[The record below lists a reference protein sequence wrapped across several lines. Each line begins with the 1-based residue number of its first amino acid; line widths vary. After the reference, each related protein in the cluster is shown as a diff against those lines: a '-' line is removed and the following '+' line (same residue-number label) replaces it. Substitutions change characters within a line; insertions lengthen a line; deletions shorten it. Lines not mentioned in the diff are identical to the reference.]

1 MIKLKRNRETQSS
14 SLSLPVWWKSHLNG
28 RIMDVGKI
36 FKFCMNRFHYILWKE
51 KKGRYWNMACV
62 ALAVKE
68 PGTDDMMMTDVGK
81 HPEKKDKLLL
91 LLLLLLH
98 AECSSTTST
107 TTCSMCWWPFRFSVW
122 LKPCWIN
129 LTVSSLLEA
138 SESGLMKPL
147 PPFSQRG
154 RSEPVIFYPCWL
166 RDALLYN
173 EIFPFFLL
181 RARKKSDMI
190 VRLYSLQPID
200 IFRAHQQ

>member
-1 MIKLKRNRETQSS
+1 ME
-14 SLSLPVWWKSHLNG
+14 G
-28 RIMDVGKI
+28 
-36 FKFCMNRFHYILWKE
+36 
-51 KKGRYWNMACV
+51 KKGRNWNMACV

-68 PGTDDMMMTDVGK
+68 PGTDYMMMTDVEK
-81 HPEKKDKLLL
+81 HPEKKDIL

-98 AECSSTTST
+98 AECSSTITT

-122 LKPCWIN
+122 LKPCWMN

-147 PPFSQRG
+147 PPFSEGEKWACYFLSLLTAG
-154 RSEPVIFYPCWL
+154 RPLTMKFSL
-166 RDALLYN
+166 
-173 EIFPFFLL
+173 FFLL

>member
-1 MIKLKRNRETQSS
+1 MERK
-14 SLSLPVWWKSHLNG
+14 
-28 RIMDVGKI
+28 
-36 FKFCMNRFHYILWKE
+36 
-51 KKGRYWNMACV
+51 KKGRNWNSMACV
-62 ALAVKE
+62 ALVVKE

-129 LTVSSLLEA
+129 VTVSSLLEA

-147 PPFSQRG
+147 PPLFSEGEKWACYFLSLLTAG
-154 RSEPVIFYPCWL
+154 RPLIQWNFLFFVKGPKEIGYDCTPLFPPTNWYFQGPSTVNYISQKLFIF
-166 RDALLYN
+166 
-173 EIFPFFLL
+173 IS
-181 RARKKSDMI
+181 RARWVCI
-190 VRLYSLQPID
+190 
-200 IFRAHQQ
+200 